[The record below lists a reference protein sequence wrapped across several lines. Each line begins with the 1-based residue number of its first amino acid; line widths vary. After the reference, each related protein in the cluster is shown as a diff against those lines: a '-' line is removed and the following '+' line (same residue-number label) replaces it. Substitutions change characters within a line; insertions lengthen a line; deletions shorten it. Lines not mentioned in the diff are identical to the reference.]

1 MLGKMNFSKQ
11 PRRCNSNSRARWLL
25 GCWLVVLAAALA
37 GCAGLS
43 NEPSPEVQ
51 RANWE
56 ARNIYPQSY
65 RSEILAYMRNYL
77 NEPGN
82 VRDAFVS
89 DPELR
94 SMGLGNRYVSCVRY
108 NLRSAPSGSPPGR
121 EHIVVFVEGKLDS
134 VREAKNQ
141 CGDAAYV
148 AFPELER
155 LKR

>member
-1 MLGKMNFSKQ
+1 MTFSKNQ
-11 PRRCNSNSRARWLL
+11 TRCDSINRAPWALHCVPLL
-25 GCWLVVLAAALA
+25 FATALA
-37 GCAGLS
+37 GCASFS

-56 ARNIYPQSY
+56 ARNTYPQNY

-82 VRDAFVS
+82 ARDAFVS
-89 DPELR
+89 EPALR

-108 NLRSAPSGSPPGR
+108 SLRNTPGTGNPPGR
-121 EHIVVFVEGKLDS
+121 EHIVVFVDGKLDT
-134 VREAKNQ
+134 VREGRSQ
-141 CGDAAYV
+141 CADAAYV
-148 AFPELER
+148 VFPELER

>member
-1 MLGKMNFSKQ
+1 MTFS
-11 PRRCNSNSRARWLL
+11 RNNTWCDSISRARCALHCVPLL
-25 GCWLVVLAAALA
+25 LATTLA

-56 ARNIYPQSY
+56 ARNVYPQNY

-77 NEPGN
+77 NEPGS

-89 DPELR
+89 EPQLR

-108 NLRSAPSGSPPGR
+108 GLRNTPGSGNPPGR
-121 EHIVVFVEGKLDS
+121 EHIVVFVDGKLDI
-134 VREAKNQ
+134 VREARNQ

>member
-1 MLGKMNFSKQ
+1 MLGNMNFSKY
-11 PRRCNSNSRARWLL
+11 PTRWDSISRARCLL
-25 GCWLVVLAAALA
+25 GCRPLVLAAALA
-37 GCAGLS
+37 GCASFS

-51 RANWE
+51 HANWE
-56 ARNIYPQSY
+56 ARNVYPQSY

-94 SMGLGNRYVSCVRY
+94 PMGLGNRYVSCVRY
-108 NLRSAPSGSPPGR
+108 NLRNTPGGSPPGR
-121 EHIVVFVEGKLDS
+121 EHIVTFVEGKLDV
-134 VREAKNQ
+134 VREAKDQ
-141 CGDAAYV
+141 CAGAAYA

>member
-1 MLGKMNFSKQ
+1 MNLSKNQ
-11 PRRCNSNSRARWLL
+11 TWCALVSRARCALRGVPLL
-25 GCWLVVLAAALA
+25 LATALA

-56 ARNIYPQSY
+56 ARNVYPQNY

-82 VRDAFVS
+82 VRDASVS
-89 DPELR
+89 DPQLR

-108 NLRSAPSGSPPGR
+108 SLRNTPGGGNPPGR
-121 EHIVVFVEGKLDS
+121 EHIVVFVDGKLDT
-134 VREAKNQ
+134 VREGRSQ
-141 CGDAAYV
+141 CADAAYV

-155 LKR
+155 VKR

>member
-1 MLGKMNFSKQ
+1 MNFLKD
-11 PRRCNSNSRARWLL
+11 PTRCASISHALCFL
-25 GCWLVVLAAALA
+25 GCWPLVLAAALA
-37 GCAGLS
+37 GCASYS

-51 RANWE
+51 RTNWE
-56 ARNIYPQSY
+56 ARNVYPQNY

-77 NEPGN
+77 NEPAN

-94 SMGLGNRYVSCVRY
+94 SMGLGNRYASCVRY
-108 NLRSAPSGSPPGR
+108 NLRNTPSGGPPGR
-121 EHIVVFVEGKLDS
+121 EHIVVFVEGKLDV

-141 CGDAAYV
+141 CADAAYV